1 MNNNLLVSII
11 IPVYNGEK
19 WLAGAVRSALNQ
31 TYSNIEIIIINDGS
45 SDKSLELCKSFS
57 YDSRVSIIDKDNGG
71 QASARNRGLV
81 EAKGDFILFL
91 DCDDT
96 LQPNAVE
103 VCLNAVNESTDF
115 VLFGFNVYNNGCLL
129 RTPHTERI
137 SYCNN
142 NYDDFKKF
150 EWLLDSACNKLYKR
164 SYIQFNFLLG
174 SVYGEDGIFNFD
186 NFQNNTNVECISN
199 CLYNVNLDN
208 PNSINKKYRRGRL
221 RDSLLSCQKKISMID
236 NSFDKIHCD
245 VDFIPKCLSVFAFSV
260 RLAASNLSFN
270 HFQEEIASVDNLYSF
285 LNNSIT
291 RIGGFHSMKF
301 HNKVILYLLFN
312 KKNKLVYS
320 FSRLINRIA

>member
-115 VLFGFNVYNNGCLL
+115 VLFGFNVYNNGGKLSEEEVQKIL
-129 RTPHTERI
+129 STPGKGYGIYNIQERI
-137 SYCNN
+137 RMY
-142 NYDDFKKF
+142 YD
-150 EWLLDSACNKLYKR
+150 EEC
-164 SYIQFNFLLG
+164 
-174 SVYGEDGIFNFD
+174 GIFSHLTEEGLVCF
-186 NFQNNTNVECISN
+186 TI
-199 CLYNVNLDN
+199 
-208 PNSINKKYRRGRL
+208 
-221 RDSLLSCQKKISMID
+221 KIRKMI
-236 NSFDKIHCD
+236 I
-245 VDFIPKCLSVFAFSV
+245 
-260 RLAASNLSFN
+260 
-270 HFQEEIASVDNLYSF
+270 
-285 LNNSIT
+285 
-291 RIGGFHSMKF
+291 
-301 HNKVILYLLFN
+301 
-312 KKNKLVYS
+312 
-320 FSRLINRIA
+320 